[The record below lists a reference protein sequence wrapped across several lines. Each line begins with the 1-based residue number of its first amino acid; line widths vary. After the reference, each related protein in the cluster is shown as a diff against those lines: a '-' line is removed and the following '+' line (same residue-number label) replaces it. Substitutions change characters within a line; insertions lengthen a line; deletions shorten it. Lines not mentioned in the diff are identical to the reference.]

1 LKSSA
6 VHVVVKDYDK
16 IVHCNENDHEKIE
29 CPICNREIQPYWE
42 SRYNGI
48 RATCEICEINWA
60 ES

>member
-1 LKSSA
+1 MKSSA
-6 VHVVVKDYDK
+6 VLVVVKDYDK

-48 RATCEICEINWA
+48 RATCEMCEINWA